1 MNGLDKMRKG
11 FFLQTA
17 LQKNDIN
24 EKYFAYNLLLY

>member
-1 MNGLDKMRKG
+1 MNGLDKIRKG
-11 FFLQTA
+11 FLQTA